1 VTERNLNFNHLTSRH
16 SRRSNTHWHFGR
28 FWRRMMGRR
37 LSCCVKAFLGNDP
50 TQPNPGWW
58 CAFASSRVTWMNSN
72 SPDPGL
78 LYISCCDAILLPN
91 IGIACPRLHPVIP
104 FPSSSPNHYNSTH
117 MFL

>member
-50 TQPNPGWW
+50 TQPRLMV
-58 CAFASSRVTWMNSN
+58 CVRVIARYLNEQQQSW
-72 SPDPGL
+72 PRVALYFL
-78 LYISCCDAILLPN
+78 LRRNTVAKHRHCLS
-91 IGIACPRLHPVIP
+91 
-104 FPSSSPNHYNSTH
+104 
-117 MFL
+117 